1 MGSKYH
7 AKNEAYIIPRML
19 PQNRF
24 NFIVCGPAERRYES
38 TSHLCS
44 PICNFRMT
52 PTLYY
57 SHGSFKKLVINHLQN
72 SYSLGYKSMIL
83 FCVRTDIFTP
93 KVKIFMDQTCTT
105 FDSKLQ
111 SWIVCI
117 QYFWIGLSLINLN
130 ATISKRNQIL
140 TCNAK

>member
-1 MGSKYH
+1 MFALIDAISNEFVHGQPLKGALKSRPPFEFNVLYVVHSLVTTACLGEIIYEGNFHFLSPMFSLEIPSVINAILSIKKKKSEKSLGSKYH

-57 SHGSFKKLVINHLQN
+57 SHGS
-72 SYSLGYKSMIL
+72 
-83 FCVRTDIFTP
+83 
-93 KVKIFMDQTCTT
+93 
-105 FDSKLQ
+105 
-111 SWIVCI
+111 
-117 QYFWIGLSLINLN
+117 
-130 ATISKRNQIL
+130 
-140 TCNAK
+140 

>member
-1 MGSKYH
+1 MSSQDL
-7 AKNEAYIIPRML
+7 AKNEGYIIPRML
-19 PQNRF
+19 LQNRF
-24 NFIVCGPAERRYES
+24 HFIVCGAAERRYES

-72 SYSLGYKSMIL
+72 SYILEYKSMIL
-83 FCVRTDIFTP
+83 FCVWTDIFTP
-93 KVKIFMDQTCTT
+93 KVKTFFRLIDQTCTT

-117 QYFWIGLSLINLN
+117 LYFQIGLSLINLY
-130 ATISKRNQIL
+130 ATISKRN
-140 TCNAK
+140 

>member
-1 MGSKYH
+1 M
-7 AKNEAYIIPRML
+7 IPK
-19 PQNRF
+19 
-24 NFIVCGPAERRYES
+24 
-38 TSHLCS
+38 
-44 PICNFRMT
+44 
-52 PTLYY
+52 
-57 SHGSFKKLVINHLQN
+57 KKLVINHLQN

-130 ATISKRNQIL
+130 ATIPKRNQIL